1 MLARLLAR
9 RLEVSNLYANAH
21 FADVPELSYT
31 GPGLNADKFLD
42 MPLFR
47 TLRNAVAT
55 IKALGFFLG
64 PVVAGGIFLGYLITT
79 HVESRTALAIIVVVS
94 LFMIVGIATGFWYYI
109 QRVCDPDPYE
119 LTSIDC
125 VLVIR
130 REGNHH
136 HFTNSREQTVKARR
150 NNVRLVDHRAHWTGQ
165 GSKGKSNS
173 GSLSGTHEFY
183 SARQPEEDGRTYH
196 WIYLGRPL
204 NKGDTERVGFR
215 QTFEDNVAPMH
226 TYYREGGGRYRA
238 RNLSVTTRFS
248 NDDDPPT
255 VEGHVWN
262 NDRRNRQ
269 RHEVG
274 RLEPERQAHPETST
288 VDYVIKVRRPKKY
301 HSYGVRWQWP
311 TPPEK
316 TATRRQNSR
325 RA

>member
-1 MLARLLAR
+1 M
-9 RLEVSNLYANAH
+9 
-21 FADVPELSYT
+21 
-31 GPGLNADKFLD
+31 NADKFLE

-47 TLRNAVAT
+47 TLRNAAAT
-55 IKALGFFLG
+55 IKAISFFLG
-64 PVVAGGIFLGYLITT
+64 PVVAGGILLGYLITT
-79 HVESRTALAIIVVVS
+79 HVESRTALATIVVVS
-94 LFMIVGIATGFWYYI
+94 LFMIVGIASGFWYYI

-125 VLVIR
+125 VLTVR

-165 GSKGKSNS
+165 GSRGKSRA
-173 GSLSGTHEFY
+173 GSLLGRHEFY
-183 SARQPEEDGRTYH
+183 SAGQPEEDGRTYH

-204 NKGDTERVGFR
+204 SKGDTERVGFR

-226 TYYREGGGRYRA
+226 TYYREGGGRYKA
-238 RNLSVTTRFS
+238 RNLTVTTRFS
-248 NDDDPPT
+248 SDDEPPT
-255 VEGHVWN
+255 VEGYIWN

-274 RLEPERQAHPETST
+274 RLEPERRAHPEMGT
-288 VDYVIKVRRPKKY
+288 VDYVIKVGRPKRY
-301 HSYGVRWQWP
+301 HSYGIRWQWP
-311 TPPEK
+311 TPTEE

-325 RA
+325 RS